1 MSSNSLPILYTFRR
15 CPYAIRARMAVFSTG
30 IDVDLQEVSLRDKP
44 QSMLDIFSKG
54 IVPVLFVTNL
64 RKSLKETFCRFVCRC
79 FSFTKK
85 YSNERRHH
93 KKCTYN

>member
-1 MSSNSLPILYTFRR
+1 MLLGLGWQFFLQVL
-15 CPYAIRARMAVFSTG
+15 M
-30 IDVDLQEVSLRDKP
+30 VDLQEVSLRDKP

-93 KKCTYN
+93 KKCTYNYC